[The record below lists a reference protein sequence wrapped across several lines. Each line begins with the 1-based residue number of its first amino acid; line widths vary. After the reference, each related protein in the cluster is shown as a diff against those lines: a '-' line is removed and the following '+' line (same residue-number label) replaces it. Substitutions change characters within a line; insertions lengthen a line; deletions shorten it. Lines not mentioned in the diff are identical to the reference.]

1 LLTSYIVSSLFREL
15 LENVNYS
22 FIFLSL
28 IHIFKLLLRN
38 HIELLEVPLMMTN
51 VKTLLPA
58 LLCVS
63 VMTLS
68 GCGSKTNSDDAMK
81 AADTGEAIGVEESL
95 DSTPRGM
102 SEGRTS
108 EGMLPV
114 YFNFDSSD
122 ISGDQVPRIEVNADF
137 SKGNPELPIRIE
149 GNCDARGTNEYN
161 MALGERR
168 AWNAKKY
175 LINLGVQ
182 EAKLTTVSY
191 GEERMLLHGH
201 DELSWAQ
208 NRRADFVVVE

>member
-1 LLTSYIVSSLFREL
+1 
-15 LENVNYS
+15 
-22 FIFLSL
+22 
-28 IHIFKLLLRN
+28 
-38 HIELLEVPLMMTN
+38 MMTN
-51 VKTLLPA
+51 VKILLPA

-63 VMTLS
+63 IMTLS
-68 GCGSKTNSDDAMK
+68 GCGSKKNSDEAMK
-81 AADTGEAIGVEESL
+81 VADTGEAMGVEESL
-95 DSTPRGM
+95 DSVPRGT

-114 YFNFDSSD
+114 YFNYDSSD
-122 ISGDQVPRIEVNADF
+122 ISGEQVSRIEVNADF
-137 SKGNPELPIRIE
+137 SKTNPELPIRIE

-168 AWNAKKY
+168 ALSAKKY
-175 LINLGVQ
+175 LVNLGVE

>member
-1 LLTSYIVSSLFREL
+1 MI
-15 LENVNYS
+15 
-22 FIFLSL
+22 
-28 IHIFKLLLRN
+28 
-38 HIELLEVPLMMTN
+38 TN
-51 VKTLLPA
+51 VKKLLPA

-68 GCGSKTNSDDAMK
+68 GCGSKSKTDDAMM
-81 AADTGEAIGVEESL
+81 AADNGEAMANKEESL
-95 DSTPRGM
+95 DSKPRGT

-114 YFNFDSSD
+114 YYNFDSSD
-122 ISGDQVPRIEVNADF
+122 VVGDQVSRIEVNADF
-137 SKGNPELPIRIE
+137 SKNNAALPIRIE
-149 GNCDARGTNEYN
+149 GNCDPRGTNEYN

-168 AWNAKKY
+168 ALSAKKY
-175 LINLGVQ
+175 LVNLGVD
-182 EAKLTTVSY
+182 ETKLTTVSY

>member
-1 LLTSYIVSSLFREL
+1 MIA
-15 LENVNYS
+15 
-22 FIFLSL
+22 
-28 IHIFKLLLRN
+28 
-38 HIELLEVPLMMTN
+38 N

-63 VMTLS
+63 ILSLS
-68 GCGSKTNSDDAMK
+68 GCGSKSKTDEAMK
-81 AADTGEAIGVEESL
+81 TVDTGEAMGTTESL
-95 DSTPRGM
+95 DSTPRGI

-114 YFNFDSSD
+114 YFNYDSSE
-122 ISGDQVPRIEVNADF
+122 IKSDQVARVEVNAAF
-137 SKGNPELPIRIE
+137 MKSNPALSIRIE

-168 AWNAKKY
+168 ALAGKKY
-175 LINLGVQ
+175 LLNLGIA
-182 EAKLTTVSY
+182 EANLSTVSY

-208 NRRADFVVVE
+208 NRRDDFVVVE

>member
-1 LLTSYIVSSLFREL
+1 MIT
-15 LENVNYS
+15 
-22 FIFLSL
+22 
-28 IHIFKLLLRN
+28 K
-38 HIELLEVPLMMTN
+38 

-63 VMTLS
+63 LMVLT
-68 GCGSKTNSDDAMK
+68 GCGSKTSSDEAMK
-81 AADTGEAIGVEESL
+81 AVDTGEAMGVEESL
-95 DSTPRGM
+95 DSEPRGT

-114 YFNFDSSD
+114 YYAFDSSD
-122 ISGDQVPRIEVNADF
+122 IKSDQVSRVEVNAEF
-137 SKGNPELPIRIE
+137 SKSNPELTIRIE

-168 AWNAKKY
+168 ALSAKKY
-175 LINLGVQ
+175 MVNLGVE

>member
-1 LLTSYIVSSLFREL
+1 MIV
-15 LENVNYS
+15 
-22 FIFLSL
+22 
-28 IHIFKLLLRN
+28 H
-38 HIELLEVPLMMTN
+38 
-51 VKTLLPA
+51 VKKLLPA
-58 LLCVS
+58 LVCIS

-68 GCGSKTNSDDAMK
+68 GCGSKTKTDDGMK
-81 AADTGEAIGVEESL
+81 VADTGEAMGVEESL
-95 DSTPRGM
+95 DSVPRGT

-114 YFNFDSSD
+114 YFNYDSSD
-122 ISGDQVPRIEVNADF
+122 ISGEQVSRIEVNADF
-137 SKGNPELPIRIE
+137 SKSNPTLPIRIE

-168 AWNAKKY
+168 ALSAKKY
-175 LINLGVQ
+175 LVNLGVE